1 MGRTEAVEYRRF
13 RVIEIRELQ
22 DDLAAGRL
30 LVPFVHMSGLHA
42 ADMHKI
48 DREKA
53 FWSQKCVGD
62 YATDRATE
70 NPRMYETVR
79 DHVRPTSCI
88 SSPVYSEPSF
98 HESLGVVLSMAPV
111 PKGAVSSETT
121 AWDVPMP
128 LLEELKRPRIRFGVF
143 EVDLPPN
150 YPNANW
156 FMALAL
162 EKEGRIPEAIRV
174 SRVR

>member
-1 MGRTEAVEYRRF
+1 
-13 RVIEIRELQ
+13 
-22 DDLAAGRL
+22 
-30 LVPFVHMSGLHA
+30 
-42 ADMHKI
+42 
-48 DREKA
+48 
-53 FWSQKCVGD
+53 
-62 YATDRATE
+62 
-70 NPRMYETVR
+70 
-79 DHVRPTSCI
+79 
-88 SSPVYSEPSF
+88 
-98 HESLGVVLSMAPV
+98 
-111 PKGAVSSETT
+111 
-121 AWDVPMP
+121 MP